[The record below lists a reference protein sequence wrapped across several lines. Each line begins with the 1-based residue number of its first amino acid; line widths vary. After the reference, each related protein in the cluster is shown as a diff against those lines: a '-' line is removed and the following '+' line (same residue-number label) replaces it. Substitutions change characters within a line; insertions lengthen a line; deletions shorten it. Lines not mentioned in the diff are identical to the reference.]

1 MAPDLSNEAWVQ
13 IRYDYEHTGR
23 PIADI
28 CAEHGISSGTLRDRM
43 RRWNWTRRRAPI
55 PPQGPPPAP
64 EPDRTPPPV
73 AAREFDA
80 AATSL
85 APAPEN
91 CPDAPSVAASP
102 PPAAGGD
109 TGAPDDGAIVPRLQG
124 AVARVL
130 PAIEAAVARL
140 AAAPAHPHE
149 MERAARSLAAL
160 TRSLRELNGLLA
172 EHRPPAAADDNDDM
186 PEDIEAFRFELA
198 RRIDAFVASRTGE
211 AEGDAGPQQT

>member
-1 MAPDLSNEAWVQ
+1 MAPDLSNEAWMH
-13 IRYDYEHTGR
+13 IRYDYERTDR
-23 PIADI
+23 PIEDI

-64 EPDRTPPPV
+64 ATQREPVPPPM
-73 AAREFDA
+73 A
-80 AATSL
+80 
-85 APAPEN
+85 APEN
-91 CPDAPSVAASP
+91 CPDAPCMPASP
-102 PPAAGGD
+102 PLAAGGD
-109 TGAPDDGAIVPRLQG
+109 AGAPDDGAVVPRLQG

-160 TRSLRELNGLLA
+160 TRSLRELNGLLDR
-172 EHRPPAAADDNDDM
+172 HQPVPYDDL
-186 PEDIEAFRFELA
+186 PEDMDAFRHALA
-198 RRIDAFVASRTGE
+198 RRMEAFVASRTGK
-211 AEGDAGPQQT
+211 AAGDAGPQPT